1 MDISG
6 FAKKLG
12 HGNSKQL
19 IRKAE
24 ELQRRSDLQ
33 FHSSSIGVV
42 SPGLQGKT
50 ATVFIASHQSL
61 PSFSIHLTKSYE
73 FVCFFLGWG
82 LQGHYLSRD
91 CCLRVGKPQSYI
103 YRYIYWFFIYWN
115 PNHIISLFI
124 ARFHMIFD
132 RKMAVKFSGMSEKAY
147 IRCFNGLQ
155 SSLGVKYVIFLSWWM
170 VITFNDHMFS
180 FLIIRI
186 LYWFMQD
193 KIGCSWIRYSVWMCS
208 FDSLGPQGYFPVR
221 FFLNPHLQFCY
232 ISINFSFHQ
241 LAFFFLHNI

>member
-73 FVCFFLGWG
+73 FVCFFLG
-82 LQGHYLSRD
+82 
-91 CCLRVGKPQSYI
+91 
-103 YRYIYWFFIYWN
+103 
-115 PNHIISLFI
+115 
-124 ARFHMIFD
+124 
-132 RKMAVKFSGMSEKAY
+132 
-147 IRCFNGLQ
+147 
-155 SSLGVKYVIFLSWWM
+155 
-170 VITFNDHMFS
+170 
-180 FLIIRI
+180 
-186 LYWFMQD
+186 
-193 KIGCSWIRYSVWMCS
+193 
-208 FDSLGPQGYFPVR
+208 
-221 FFLNPHLQFCY
+221 
-232 ISINFSFHQ
+232 
-241 LAFFFLHNI
+241 